1 MAMQLSS
8 ELVHMTR
15 NYNISLAQLLSADDA
30 TLHNMRFQTIF
41 YALNPERKPI
51 VKFPTLSKFCNPRLP
66 KLSENFQIMDY

>member
-30 TLHNMRFQTIF
+30 SYPQ
-41 YALNPERKPI
+41 YAVLDHILCIEP
-51 VKFPTLSKFCNPRLP
+51 
-66 KLSENFQIMDY
+66 